1 MNNDRYHIKENAEFL
16 KDLGKKYGNV
26 LNRTTMINFVNDAK
40 EKSSISTSVNFGIMV
55 KYLVDVLGLFEEI
68 RIYPDNK
75 EPIIRYVAKY
85 IPVSPYEI
93 ALSLKS
99 KSFLSHYSALY
110 VHDLT
115 INNPKEIYINTEQ
128 TLKPRNE
135 ANSKLTQGKIDFAFS
150 KPMRKTK
157 TTFLFRYN
165 GIMYTVFVL
174 NSKNTR
180 NTGIIKKETF
190 EFSKAINVTN
200 LERTL
205 IDVTVRPTYSG
216 GSSEILEAYK
226 LASLLIDINR
236 MELYLKKFDYIYPYE
251 KSIFLYI
258 QYIGNSVLFE
268 NLYKAWYKRID
279 DNLNFYLD
287 YQIADSKLDTN
298 LNIYYPKTF
307 DIQGVLLQSFK

>member
-1 MNNDRYHIKENAEFL
+1 
-16 KDLGKKYGNV
+16 
-26 LNRTTMINFVNDAK
+26 
-40 EKSSISTSVNFGIMV
+40 MV
-55 KYLVDVLGLFEEI
+55 KYLVDILEFFEEI

-75 EPIIRYVAKY
+75 EPIIRYIAKY
-85 IPVSPYEI
+85 ITVSPYEI

-157 TTFLFRYN
+157 NTFLFRYN
-165 GIMYTVFVL
+165 GIMYTVFLL

-180 NTGIIKKETF
+180 NTGIIKKKAF

-205 IDVTVRPTYSG
+205 IDVTVRPNYSG

-226 LASLLIDINR
+226 SASLLIDFNR
-236 MELYLKKFDYIYPYE
+236 MKLYLKKFDYIYPYE
-251 KSIFLYI
+251 KAILLYI
-258 QYIGNSVLFE
+258 KYIGNSDLLE
-268 NLYKAWYKRID
+268 KLYKAWYKRID

-298 LNIYYPKTF
+298 LNIYYPKIF
-307 DIQGVLLQSFK
+307 DIQRTKR

>member
-85 IPVSPYEI
+85 ISVSPYEI

-150 KPMRKTK
+150 SLEK
-157 TTFLFRYN
+157 LFN
-165 GIMYTVFVL
+165 NLLVL
-174 NSKNTR
+174 SASS
-180 NTGIIKKETF
+180 EP
-190 EFSKAINVTN
+190 FSKKVFTPIAIGTSPKKP
-200 LERTL
+200 
-205 IDVTVRPTYSG
+205 IY
-216 GSSEILEAYK
+216 
-226 LASLLIDINR
+226 LLG
-236 MELYLKKFDYIYPYE
+236 
-251 KSIFLYI
+251 IF
-258 QYIGNSVLFE
+258 E
-268 NLYKAWYKRID
+268 M
-279 DNLNFYLD
+279 
-287 YQIADSKLDTN
+287 
-298 LNIYYPKTF
+298 
-307 DIQGVLLQSFK
+307 